1 MKRKR
6 REKRRISGIGEVS
19 GEGRWRTEG
28 KNEAAGP
35 LWWKGGCLKDAVAI
49 DGGGQAR
56 DKMKAFFFFCK
67 KLNLKYSWLINFF
80 LQNNT

>member
-35 LWWKGGCLKDAVAI
+35 LWWKGAKMPLPLMEE
-49 DGGGQAR
+49 
-56 DKMKAFFFFCK
+56 DKLETK
-67 KLNLKYSWLINFF
+67 
-80 LQNNT
+80 